1 MTKTRRRHGAA
12 RKPHNAKTVDYGGFG
27 DLLTLI
33 ADEPRRGKIDGKDV
47 TITRV
52 EALLRA
58 MVDRAASQKTRELIK
73 LLQMMAKDPG
83 LAAKSP
89 TITVIHIGG
98 ALAIA

>member
-1 MTKTRRRHGAA
+1 MTRKTGARSA
-12 RKPHNAKTVDYGGFG
+12 RRKPHNAKTADYGNFE
-27 DLLTLI
+27 DLLALI
-33 ADEPRRGKIDGKDV
+33 ADEPRKANIDGEDV

-58 MVDRAASQKTRELIK
+58 MVDRAASAKSRELIK

-89 TITVIHIGG
+89 TTTIIHIGA
-98 ALAIA
+98 ALANA

>member
-1 MTKTRRRHGAA
+1 MTSKSGARGA
-12 RKPHNAKTVDYGGFG
+12 LRKPHNAKTTDYGSFG
-27 DLLTLI
+27 DLLNFV
-33 ADEPRRGKIDGKDV
+33 ADEPRKAKIDGKDV

-58 MVDRAASQKTRELIK
+58 MVDRAAVGNTRELNK

-89 TITVIHIGG
+89 IIKVIHIGA
-98 ALAIA
+98 ALANA